1 MKIMKPTYYFIL
13 AFILVAFGIV
23 FMNHNSSQTPSSI
36 TSTENTNVVSET
48 SVENKDKHQKDIYE
62 NRTKEIV
69 KSIVV
74 TEANT
79 LPKVD
84 LKKAMPFAE
93 NTEATEPEPGS
104 DNSSVAASGD
114 YADEVNSPNKNNECD
129 AACETAKLEP
139 TEIADTAKANIPATG
154 EFADQINADAIFAQA
169 QQKDPSLQME
179 AKLADVP
186 ANSLPPTELG
196 VYTPPPQ

>member
-1 MKIMKPTYYFIL
+1 MKLIYYFVLMLLL
-13 AFILVAFGIV
+13 AASGVV
-23 FMNHNSSQTPSSI
+23 YMNNNSTQTPSSI

-48 SVENKDKHQKDIYE
+48 SVANKDKHQKDIYE
-62 NRTKEIV
+62 NRTREIV
-69 KSIVV
+69 KSTVV
-74 TEANT
+74 TEADT
-79 LPKVD
+79 VPKVD
-84 LKKAMPFAE
+84 LEKAVPFAE
-93 NTEATEPEPGS
+93 NIEATEPEPGS

-196 VYTPPPQ
+196 IYTPPPQ